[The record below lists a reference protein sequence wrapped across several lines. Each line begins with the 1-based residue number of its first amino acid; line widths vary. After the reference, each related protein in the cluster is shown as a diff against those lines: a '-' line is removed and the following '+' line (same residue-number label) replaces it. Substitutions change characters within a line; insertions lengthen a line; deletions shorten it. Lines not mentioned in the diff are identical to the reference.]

1 MIVFAHVFWN
11 NVLPIATVVSVGI
24 LLQRLFNLDIRT
36 LSKLS
41 FYLFSPAVIFR
52 LLYETAIPASLFGQ
66 VILFCLLFETLQFG
80 AAETAARLRG
90 NTGGRKAAMRNS
102 VLFYNSANYGLPL
115 NQLVFRG
122 DPFTQ
127 SVQILI
133 MVVQSLL
140 PNTYGIY
147 SVNAHRFGWRR
158 TMKVIAAMPVIY
170 AIPLGIGLRAG
181 GAELPAFLRV
191 PLDYVADGFFGFSL
205 FTLGAQLGS
214 MTWRITKAEALD
226 VSLATALRL
235 VGGPALAWLVTWLLG
250 IDGLLAAALIVSSA
264 VPSSLS
270 SALLAV
276 EFRNE
281 PEFASQT
288 VLASTVLSMVTV
300 TLVIQL
306 LGIV

>member
-1 MIVFAHVFWN
+1 
-11 NVLPIATVVSVGI
+11 
-24 LLQRLFNLDIRT
+24 
-36 LSKLS
+36 
-41 FYLFSPAVIFR
+41 
-52 LLYETAIPASLFGQ
+52 
-66 VILFCLLFETLQFG
+66 
-80 AAETAARLRG
+80 
-90 NTGGRKAAMRNS
+90 
-102 VLFYNSANYGLPL
+102 
-115 NQLVFRG
+115 
-122 DPFTQ
+122 
-127 SVQILI
+127 
-133 MVVQSLL
+133 
-140 PNTYGIY
+140 
-147 SVNAHRFGWRR
+147 
-158 TMKVIAAMPVIY
+158 MKVIAAMPVIY